1 MELVIFSTG
10 ITLNRKIDKMNKKVI
25 ITGASGGFGKL
36 TTLQLLAKGHQ
47 VAATMR
53 GVSGKN
59 KSIAEELE
67 KAGAIVVEIDVTN
80 DNSVTNGV
88 EKAIN
93 KLGGLDVLINNA
105 GVGVLGIQELFT
117 TDDLKALFDINVF
130 GVHRMMRAVL
140 PYLREQGKGLI
151 VNISSLLGRITVPF
165 YGPYNAT
172 KWAVEALSENSRSE
186 LSQFGIE
193 TCIVEPGGY
202 PTTFMTNLMTPSD
215 DSRNEGYGNFVNA
228 PKASFEGFEAALKNN
243 PAQDPENVAKAVAA
257 LLDMPHGK
265 RPFRT
270 VVDKMGMGDPINEYN
285 DHLAKVTE
293 GIYQAFGTS
302 ELLKVKV

>member
-1 MELVIFSTG
+1 
-10 ITLNRKIDKMNKKVI
+10 MNKKVI

-36 TTLQLLAKGHQ
+36 ITHQLLANGHQ

-53 GVSGKN
+53 SVSGKN

-67 KAGAIVVEIDVTN
+67 TAGAIIVEIDVTS
-80 DNSVTNGV
+80 DDSVTNGV
-88 EKAIN
+88 KEAIE

-105 GVGVLGIQELFT
+105 GVGVSGIQELFT
-117 TDDLKALFDINVF
+117 TVDMKALFDINVF
-130 GVHRMMRAVL
+130 GVHRMNRAAL
-140 PYLREQGKGLI
+140 PYLRKQGKGLI
-151 VNISSLLGRITVPF
+151 INFSSLLGRITIPF

-172 KWAVEALSENSRSE
+172 KWAVEAMSENSRSE

-202 PTTFMTNLMTPSD
+202 PTSFMTNLMTPSD
-215 DSRNEGYGNFVNA
+215 DSRNEGYGDFIHA
-228 PKASFEGFEAALKNN
+228 PKASFESFEAALKNN
-243 PAQDPENVAKAVAA
+243 PAQNPENVATAVTG
-257 LLDMPHGK
+257 LLDMEHGQ

-270 VVDKMGMGDPINEYN
+270 VVDNMGMGDPINGYN

-293 GIYQAFGTS
+293 GIYAAFGTS
-302 ELLKVKV
+302 QLLKVKV